1 MNKKITVNLKEV
13 EDFINDEFLDVVEEF
28 VQETGLLNGVDMDE
42 VILDMSE
49 DEDSN
54 VSLSTF
60 VEEYSK
66 VLIEKILNLVESF
79 GDTK

>member
-54 VSLSTF
+54 ISLSTF

-66 VLIEKILNLVESF
+66 VLIEKILNVIESF
-79 GDTK
+79 GETK

>member
-1 MNKKITVNLKEV
+1 MKEITVNLKEV